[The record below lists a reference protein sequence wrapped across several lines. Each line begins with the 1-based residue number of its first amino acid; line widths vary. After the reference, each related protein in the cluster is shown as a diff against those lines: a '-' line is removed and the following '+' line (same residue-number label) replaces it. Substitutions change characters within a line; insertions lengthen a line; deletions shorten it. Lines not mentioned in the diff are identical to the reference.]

1 MTGGILQWFYV
12 LFWYLKEKNTEPC
25 KGEPVMPIFS
35 SSVIKIPILI
45 TSFYLKTR
53 IVIQGSDVKSVDL

>member
-1 MTGGILQWFYV
+1 MTVF
-12 LFWYLKEKNTEPC
+12 LKEKNTEPC
-25 KGEPVMPIFS
+25 KGAPVIPIFS

-53 IVIQGSDVKSVDL
+53 IVIQGSDVKPVDL